1 MALSDSD
8 KIRLIEDHYRSFWEG
23 DLQDFDHQ
31 LSPDFVDTGAAPGL
45 PGGVEGAR
53 AWART
58 CRRASPDMRVVVTD
72 ALVAGDVVA
81 VRAAW
86 RGTQAQIDQ
95 LLNGPPTGDQIELA
109 RIVVWEL
116 DERGRIVRRTG
127 FGEGPTALVEATD
140 RGARPSPPAR
150 TRQGR

>member
-8 KIRLIEDHYRSFWEG
+8 KIRLIEDHYRSFCDG

-31 LSPDFVDTGAAPGL
+31 LRPDFVDTGTAPGL

-58 CRRASPDMRVVVTD
+58 CRRAAPDMRIVVTD

-81 VRAAW
+81 VRASW
-86 RGTQAQIDQ
+86 RGAQLGQ
-95 LLNGPPTGDQIELA
+95 SQTRPPTGDQIELA

-116 DERGRIVRRTG
+116 DEQGRIVRRTG
-127 FGEGPTALVEATD
+127 FGEVHTALAESTGHGTGPFP
-140 RGARPSPPAR
+140 RGR

>member
-8 KIRLIEDHYRSFWEG
+8 KIRLIEDHYRSFCEG

-31 LSPDFVDTGAAPGL
+31 LSPDFVDTGTALGL

-53 AWART
+53 AWARS
-58 CRRASPDMRVVVTD
+58 CRRARPDMRIVVTD

-81 VRAAW
+81 VRATW
-86 RGTQAQIDQ
+86 RGPRIGGFLTRR
-95 LLNGPPTGDQIELA
+95 PTGDQIELA
-109 RIVVWEL
+109 GIVVWEL
-116 DERGRIVRRTG
+116 DEQGRIVRRTG
-127 FGEGPTALVEATD
+127 FGEVPPALGEATD
-140 RGARPSPPAR
+140 RGARSSSPPQ

>member
-8 KIRLIEDHYRSFWEG
+8 KIRLIEDHYRSFCEG
-23 DLQDFDHQ
+23 DLEDFDHQ
-31 LSPDFVDTGAAPGL
+31 LSPDFVDAGTAPGL

-86 RGTQAQIDQ
+86 RGTQIDQ
-95 LLNGPPTGDQIELA
+95 PQTQLPAGDQMELA

-116 DERGRIVRRTG
+116 DEQGRIVRRTG

>member
-1 MALSDSD
+1 MALYDSD

-23 DLQDFDHQ
+23 DLQDFEHQ
-31 LSPDFVDTGAAPGL
+31 LSPDFVDAGTAPGL

-86 RGTQAQIDQ
+86 RGTQLGQPQTRLPA
-95 LLNGPPTGDQIELA
+95 GDQIELA

-127 FGEGPTALVEATD
+127 FGEVPTALAEAAD
-140 RGARPSPPAR
+140 RSAMPSPLAR

>member
-8 KIRLIEDHYRSFWEG
+8 KIRLIEDHYRSFCEG
-23 DLQDFDHQ
+23 DLREFDHQ
-31 LSPDFVDTGAAPGL
+31 LSPDFVDAGTAPGL

-58 CRRASPDMRVVVTD
+58 CRRASPDMRIVVTD

-81 VRAAW
+81 VRVTW
-86 RGTQAQIDQ
+86 RGTEIGQF
-95 LLNGPPTGDQIELA
+95 LNGPPTGDQIELA

-116 DERGRIVRRTG
+116 DEQGRIVRRTG
-127 FGEGPTALVEATD
+127 FGEVPTALAEATD
-140 RGARPSPPAR
+140 RGAMPFPPGR

>member
-8 KIRLIEDHYRSFWEG
+8 KIRLVEDHYRSFWEG
-23 DLQDFDHQ
+23 DLQDFEHQ
-31 LSPDFVDTGAAPGL
+31 LSPDFVDAGTAPGL
-45 PGGVEGAR
+45 PSGVEGAR

-86 RGTQAQIDQ
+86 RGTQIDQ
-95 LLNGPPTGDQIELA
+95 PQTQLPAGDQMELA

-116 DERGRIVRRTG
+116 DEQGRIVRCTG
-127 FGEGPTALVEATD
+127 FGEVPTALAEATE
-140 RGARPSPPAR
+140 RGARPSPLRR

>member
-8 KIRLIEDHYRSFWEG
+8 KIRLIEDHYRSFCEG
-23 DLQDFDHQ
+23 DLQEFDHQ
-31 LSPDFVDTGAAPGL
+31 LSPDFVDAGTAPGW

-58 CRRASPDMRVVVTD
+58 CRRARPDMRIVVTD

-81 VRAAW
+81 VRASW
-86 RGTQAQIDQ
+86 RGTQLGQSQ
-95 LLNGPPTGDQIELA
+95 TRPPTGDQIELA

-116 DERGRIVRRTG
+116 DEQGRIVRRTG
-127 FGEGPTALVEATD
+127 FGEVPTALAEATD
-140 RGARPSPPAR
+140 RGDMPSPPAQ

>member
-8 KIRLIEDHYRSFWEG
+8 KIRLIEDHYRSFCDG
-23 DLQDFDHQ
+23 DLQQFDRQ
-31 LSPDFVDTGAAPGL
+31 LSPDFVDAGTAPGL

-58 CRRASPDMRVVVTD
+58 CRRAAPDMRIVVTD

-81 VRAAW
+81 VRASW
-86 RGTQAQIDQ
+86 RGTQLGQSRTR
-95 LLNGPPTGDQIELA
+95 PPTGDQTELA
-109 RIVVWEL
+109 SIVVWEL
-116 DERGRIVRRTG
+116 DGQGRIVRRTG
-127 FGEGPTALVEATD
+127 FGEVHTALAEPTGHGTGPFP
-140 RGARPSPPAR
+140 RGR

>member
-23 DLQDFDHQ
+23 ELQDFDHQ
-31 LSPDFVDTGAAPGL
+31 LSPDFVDTGTAPGL
-45 PGGVEGAR
+45 PVGVEGAR

-58 CRRASPDMRVVVTD
+58 CRRASPDVRVVVTD

-81 VRAAW
+81 VRATW
-86 RGTQAQIDQ
+86 TGTQAQIDQ
-95 LLNGPPTGDQIELA
+95 FLNGPPTADQIELA
-109 RIVVWEL
+109 GIVVWEL

-127 FGEGPTALVEATD
+127 FGEGPAALVEATD
-140 RGARPSPPAR
+140 RVAMSSSPAR